1 MPRFFMIFSL
11 FLASLGGA
19 WAQGEPQRAIE
30 HVAGNLYRFQNN
42 FHFGVFLVGEDG
54 VLLVDPI
61 SEDAATWVKG
71 EIKTRF
77 AKDVILVA
85 YSHHHA
91 DHTSGGQV
99 FADTA
104 EFLAQQRAAPE
115 IGKSGHT
122 TTPTITFEDKYELE
136 FAGEVVEFIYPGP
149 THTDNLIVVRFPAE
163 KAIFVVDMATVKRLP
178 YRNLPSYHFPEVID
192 SLKAVEALDWEI
204 FIGGHGPMG
213 SKADL
218 ADHRRYLDELYVEV
232 SAAYHNGL
240 TLEETKAEVTM
251 QAYKDWG
258 QYEAW
263 LPLNIEGL
271 YAMMGP
277 EAAGAD

>member
-1 MPRFFMIFSL
+1 MLRFFMVMSL
-11 FLASLGGA
+11 FLASFGGA

-42 FHFGVFLVGEDG
+42 FHYGVFLVGEVG

-61 SEDAATWVKG
+61 SEGAATWVKG

-77 AKDVILVA
+77 GKDVIMVA

-99 FADTA
+99 FADTS
-104 EFLAQQRAAPE
+104 EFLAQTRAAPE
-115 IGKSGHT
+115 IEKSGHT
-122 TTPTITFEDKYELE
+122 TAPTITFDQRYELP

-178 YRNLPSYHFPEVID
+178 YRNFPSYHFPAVID
-192 SLKAVEALDWEI
+192 SLKAVEALEFDI

-213 SKADL
+213 TKADL
-218 ADHRRYLDELYVEV
+218 ADHRRYIEEIY
-232 SAAYHNGL
+232 AAVGRAVNDGL
-240 TLEETKAEVTM
+240 SLEETQARVTM
-251 QAYKDWG
+251 EAYKDWG

-271 YAMMGP
+271 YNRVSPKG
-277 EAAGAD
+277 E